1 MMWHFKRFS
10 RYAIEEIT
18 ENVERYDT
26 QDIRRAA
33 QEAEYHYQ
41 DGTYGCDI
49 EWMISVQLKLN
60 DELRRRSESTV

>member
-10 RYAIEEIT
+10 RYAIEEIA

-41 DGTYGCDI
+41 DETYGCDI

-60 DELRRRSESTV
+60 DELRRRGESTV